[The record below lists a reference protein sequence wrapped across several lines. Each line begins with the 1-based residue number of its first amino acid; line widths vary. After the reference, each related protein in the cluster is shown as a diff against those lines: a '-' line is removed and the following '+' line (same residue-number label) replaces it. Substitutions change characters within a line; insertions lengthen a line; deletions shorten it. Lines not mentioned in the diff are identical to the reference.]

1 MTEQGGLGVG
11 MMAADTMV
19 AGTGAAEKQAA
30 DTRASS
36 VVGGRPNGAAPPRR
50 HAAETRRLYASDC
63 AAFAAWCRR
72 QGHTALPATPA
83 TLATYLASLAA
94 PSARVLA
101 ASSQDPA
108 QLIAQGGGGQ
118 APWPE
123 APRAEAPKAT
133 ADRVGGTRSLGL
145 GALARCVAAIGDWH
159 QQHGH
164 PAPGADP
171 CVRSLLHDVR
181 ARRRAAKAAASV
193 NAGAPATPIRRR
205 QPPRPTQLA
214 RMAAACPGD
223 LAGQRDRAMLLL
235 AASGLSNEALLALDR
250 EHIQL
255 GTTGAITLTLPV
267 GVAGM
272 AAACRSLI
280 PTGQINHCP
289 VRALLDWLRTTDTQ
303 FGPVFRKVDRWGNVE
318 HRRLGADAL
327 RRIWRRRAA
336 AAARH
341 RPAGKTAS

>member
-1 MTEQGGLGVG
+1 
-11 MMAADTMV
+11 
-19 AGTGAAEKQAA
+19 
-30 DTRASS
+30 
-36 VVGGRPNGAAPPRR
+36 
-50 HAAETRRLYASDC
+50 
-63 AAFAAWCRR
+63 
-72 QGHTALPATPA
+72 
-83 TLATYLASLAA
+83 
-94 PSARVLA
+94 
-101 ASSQDPA
+101 
-108 QLIAQGGGGQ
+108 
-118 APWPE
+118 
-123 APRAEAPKAT
+123 
-133 ADRVGGTRSLGL
+133 
-145 GALARCVAAIGDWH
+145 
-159 QQHGH
+159 
-164 PAPGADP
+164 
-171 CVRSLLHDVR
+171 
-181 ARRRAAKAAASV
+181 
-193 NAGAPATPIRRR
+193 
-205 QPPRPTQLA
+205 
-214 RMAAACPGD
+214 MAAACPGD

-255 GTTGAITLTLPV
+255 ATTGAITLTLPV
-267 GVAGM
+267 GVEGM